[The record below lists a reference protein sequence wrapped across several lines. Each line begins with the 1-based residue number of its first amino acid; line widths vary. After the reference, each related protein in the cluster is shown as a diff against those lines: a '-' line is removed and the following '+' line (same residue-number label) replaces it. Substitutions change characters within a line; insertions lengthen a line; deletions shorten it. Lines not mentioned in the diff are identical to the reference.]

1 MSNDKLER
9 PASLK
14 RAPKPAADDNLDP
27 VDVAPA
33 TTPAKPAADAAPP
46 AAPPQQATTP
56 APATPAPAGR
66 RREVT
71 IQLSSRVAVDV
82 IEILD
87 QVVAEHGLSQRAAIE
102 TAIREHWGKK

>member
-27 VDVAPA
+27 VDVPPSATPAPA
-33 TTPAKPAADAAPP
+33 PTPAVAPQP
-46 AAPPQQATTP
+46 AAPTTP
-56 APATPAPAGR
+56 APAATGR